1 MHEKLLFILVLAS
14 AVKRTAATCEHT
26 SPNPAMHVQWAD
38 RILPFCLIITQTFKD
53 GNERLCECLIEAVNI
68 YTFGFELGTT
78 VTVTL
83 LIHPLQ
89 SDYSLLS
96 S

>member
-1 MHEKLLFILVLAS
+1 MSFTNKLKNFGSQLQGIYVHEKLLFILVLTS

-38 RILPFCLIITQTFKD
+38 RILPFCIIITQTFKD

-68 YTFGFELGTT
+68 Y
-78 VTVTL
+78 
-83 LIHPLQ
+83 IPLVLNWVQ
-89 SDYSLLS
+89 Q
-96 S
+96 